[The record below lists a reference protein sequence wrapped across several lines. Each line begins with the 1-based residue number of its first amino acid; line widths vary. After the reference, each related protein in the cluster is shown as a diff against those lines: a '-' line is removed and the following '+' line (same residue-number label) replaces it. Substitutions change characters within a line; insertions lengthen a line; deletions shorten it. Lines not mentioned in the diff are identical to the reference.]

1 MAREYRIEVI
11 KGSDEGSKYKLT
23 GVSVVFGRSKDA
35 DIVVME
41 KAASRRHAELRFQES
56 GYLIRDLNSIN
67 GVYVN
72 GRKVDEQF
80 LKPGDVFSI
89 CGTSYRYI
97 ILEEDSIELNK
108 QKNIRNETIPGVS
121 LTKVGKVPIPMAR
134 KGVTN
139 KKRFIIYGGVL
150 GIIFL
155 FFIMASDT
163 DDKENKKDK
172 TKKEDEIIV
181 NKEEVE
187 DMEPDYGMKIEKGME
202 GFFKKADSYYFLGRR
217 EYLLKN
223 YTRALDE
230 FRKALTFYPN
240 HGKARYYARICQKK
254 IKEESLKLLDIG
266 KKYYE
271 QLRFDLAIRFFNDV
285 IYLNSKK
292 TNSDLVK
299 EAKKWKKKAEKAKG
313 KIKTR

>member
-1 MAREYRIEVI
+1 MAREYRIEVT
-11 KGSDEGSKYKLT
+11 KGSDEGSKYRLT

-41 KAASRRHAELRFQES
+41 KGASRRHAELRFQES

-72 GRKVDEQF
+72 GRKIEEQF

-89 CGTSYRYI
+89 CDTSYRYI
-97 ILEEDSIELNK
+97 VLEEDSIELNK
-108 QKNIRNETIPGVS
+108 QKNIRTETIPGVS
-121 LTKVGKVPIPMAR
+121 LTKVGKVPIPMANVGGT
-134 KGVTN
+134 K
-139 KKRFIIYGGVL
+139 KKRLIIYGGVL

-155 FFIMASDT
+155 FIVIGSSGEDSEKEKKEKIKEDT
-163 DDKENKKDK
+163 IITKKDDI
-172 TKKEDEIIV
+172 EDV
-181 NKEEVE
+181 
-187 DMEPDYGMKIEKGME
+187 DPDYGMKIEKGME
-202 GFFKKADSYYFLGRR
+202 DFFKKANAYYFLGRR
-217 EYLLKN
+217 EFLLKN
-223 YTRALDE
+223 YARALDE

-240 HGKARYYARICQKK
+240 HAKARYYARICEKR
-254 IKEESLKLLDIG
+254 IKEESLRLLDIG

-285 IYLNSKK
+285 IYLNSKSSK
-292 TNSDLVK
+292 SDIVK

-313 KIKTR
+313 KIKIR